1 MKQKFLI
8 AVTAVAFTFLTACG
22 NNATSSDEDETVLKD
37 SRDGQIYNIVKIGN
51 QVWMAENLN
60 YEIPVAMG
68 DAPKSFCYDGAE
80 ENCRKFG
87 RLYTWD
93 EAANVCPKGWHLP
106 DTAEWDKLFDAVGG
120 KQIAGK
126 KLKAVNDEWIEN
138 RGIDEFGFGALPAG
152 FTKTTSLDLL
162 SFDRGK
168 YGNFWTAT
176 YSDDMRA
183 PHVTVFYD
191 KDSAEYIVDP
201 KSFALSVRCLKN

>member
-22 NNATSSDEDETVLKD
+22 NSATSSDEDETVLKD

-51 QVWMAENLN
+51 KVWMAENLN

-138 RGIDEFGFGALPAG
+138 RGIDEFGFGALPGG
-152 FTKTTSLDLL
+152 FKKTVSDINF
-162 SFDRGK
+162 FDRGE
-168 YGNFWTAT
+168 YGNFWTAIP
-176 YSDDMRA
+176 SDGTNA
-183 PHVTVFYD
+183 YHVTVFYD